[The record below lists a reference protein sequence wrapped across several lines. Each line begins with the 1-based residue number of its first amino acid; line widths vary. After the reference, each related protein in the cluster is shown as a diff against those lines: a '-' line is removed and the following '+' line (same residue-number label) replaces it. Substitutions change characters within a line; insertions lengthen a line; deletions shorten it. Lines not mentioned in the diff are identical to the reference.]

1 MTENRD
7 TPRHLLSINFLSTGK
22 LMKHSTERFPYG
34 ILRHCQTKNFDRK
47 SWYFLPPPTSS
58 HPKFFSIPG
67 ISETLGGS
75 PPKFFGT
82 VRQKIFDGKSWYPP
96 PPLLSIKFLATG
108 SWWNIAQ
115 KGSPMEFFGT
125 VRQNFWQKTVILPR
139 SSHLPPLFHDFFRYL
154 KLVKL

>member
-1 MTENRD
+1 MTENPD
-7 TPRHLLSINFLSTGK
+7 TPPHLLSINFLSTGK
-22 LMKHSTERFPYG
+22 LMKHSTEWLPYG

-58 HPKFFSIPG
+58 HPKIFSIPEIG
-67 ISETLGGS
+67 ETLGGS

-96 PPLLSIKFLATG
+96 LIHKLFGYRKVDGTQHRKVPLWNSSALSDKIFDRKPWYSLALPTSPPFIH
-108 SWWNIAQ
+108 
-115 KGSPMEFFGT
+115 E
-125 VRQNFWQKTVILPR
+125 
-139 SSHLPPLFHDFFRYL
+139 FFRYL